1 MKILDPGGNV
11 KVEATCLDHLEL
23 NLLDMVVDV
32 VAQVSPVANDISL
45 VFVLSEKFIHNVD
58 DWLSYMI

>member
-1 MKILDPGGNV
+1 MKILDPRGNV

-23 NLLDMVVDV
+23 DILDMDVDV
-32 VAQVSPVANDISL
+32 VAQVSPVANGISL
-45 VFVLSEKFIHNVD
+45 VFVLSEKFIHNVN